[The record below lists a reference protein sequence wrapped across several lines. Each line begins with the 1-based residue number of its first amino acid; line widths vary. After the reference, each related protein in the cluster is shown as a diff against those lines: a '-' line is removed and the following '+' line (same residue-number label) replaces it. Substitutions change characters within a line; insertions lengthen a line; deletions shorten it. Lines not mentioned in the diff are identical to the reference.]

1 MDSAAPPQRVM
12 ESFDRNAAASEG
24 NSEYLQ
30 SVSSESS
37 SFIMVQPKSRLE
49 VPSRMWV
56 TTVVVIVIVLQVAS
70 TTGLFIY
77 LNMSM
82 AQVKLHATKSCV
94 TYIAI
99 DIIINSDLWNNL
111 YITLNYIFCEN
122 HSTSRLTF
130 FRTGAL
136 VGKS

>member
-1 MDSAAPPQRVM
+1 MDMDSAAPPQRVL

-37 SFIMVQPKSRLE
+37 SFIMVQPKNRLE
-49 VPSRMWV
+49 VPSRLWV

-70 TTGLFIY
+70 TTGLFIF

-82 AQVKLHATKSCV
+82 AQVKLHAKKLLP
-94 TYIAI
+94 I
-99 DIIINSDLWNNL
+99 LL
-111 YITLNYIFCEN
+111 LLLLL
-122 HSTSRLTF
+122 LTVIYA
-130 FRTGAL
+130 TVYSL
-136 VGKS
+136 SVSL

>member
-1 MDSAAPPQRVM
+1 MESAAPPQRVM

-37 SFIMVQPKSRLE
+37 SFIMVQPKNRLE
-49 VPSRMWV
+49 VPSRLWV

-82 AQVKLHATKSCV
+82 AQVKLHATKSYYV
-94 TYIAI
+94 TYIAV
-99 DIIINSDLWNNL
+99 
-111 YITLNYIFCEN
+111 ITNGVMSVSL
-122 HSTSRLTF
+122 
-130 FRTGAL
+130 
-136 VGKS
+136 

>member
-1 MDSAAPPQRVM
+1 MDSAAPPQRVL

-37 SFIMVQPKSRLE
+37 SFIMVQPKNRSIE
-49 VPSRMWV
+49 VPSRLWV

-82 AQVKLHATKSCV
+82 AQVKLHATK
-94 TYIAI
+94 II
-99 DIIINSDLWNNL
+99 IIINRFMEQFIHCL
-111 YITLNYIFCEN
+111 YHFKLFIFCKTIL
-122 HSTSRLTF
+122 H
-130 FRTGAL
+130 
-136 VGKS
+136 VG